1 MVSVTLDERFEKS
14 IDRLKAMG
22 LKFYIDAVKDTE
34 AYIVIDLESV
44 VKLIDSKITYPSRRT
59 YMEGKYMIIKV
70 WKGDEVNV

>member
-14 IDRLKAMG
+14 VDRLKAMG
-22 LKFYIDAVKDTE
+22 LKFYIDTVKDTE

-44 VKLIDSKITYPSRRT
+44 VKLIDNKITYPSRRT

-70 WKGDEVNV
+70 WKGDETNV